1 MGASV
6 MMPMSWAR
14 PVLAALG
21 ALVVVLMVQVAP
33 VAAAVDVERV
43 VSPGGVEAWLVQDP
57 TAPLISVSIAFRG
70 GSALDPV
77 GKEGLAE
84 MASGLLDEG
93 AGDLDSTAFQRRI
106 ADLALDFGF
115 DAALD
120 SFGGSLRTL
129 TANREEAFDLLGM
142 ALTAPRFDASA
153 VERIRGQLLAMIA
166 RDANDPDAIADRVWW
181 RTTYPDHPY
190 GRPSGGT
197 ADSIRAI
204 TVADLQGFVAQRL
217 ARDNLMVAVVGDID
231 AATLAPLLDRAF
243 GKLPPKAVPVEID
256 DATIA
261 SPGAVVVVERE
272 MPQSVMLFGEAG
284 IKREDPDFYAAYVMN
299 YVLGG
304 GGFSSRLT
312 EEVREKRGLAYS
324 IGTYLSALDHAALI
338 QGSVGTQNARA
349 AETLDIVRQEW
360 ARMRD
365 EGPTQQELDD
375 AKTYLIGSY
384 PLRMTST
391 GSLARVLTAIQ
402 LEGFPID
409 YMEHRNSYVEAVTL
423 DDAKRVAK
431 RLLDPKALTVVVV
444 GKPDGITPTQDPPA
458 DAM

>member
-1 MGASV
+1 MAASV
-6 MMPMSWAR
+6 TGWGRRALAGLTM
-14 PVLAALG
+14 LAAV
-21 ALVVVLMVQVAP
+21 ALLQAAP
-33 VAAAVDVERV
+33 AAAAVEVERV

-57 TAPLISVSIAFRG
+57 TAPLISVSVAFRG
-70 GSALDPV
+70 GSALDPA

-84 MASGLLDEG
+84 MVSGLLDEG
-93 AGDLDSTAFQRRI
+93 AGDLDSPAFQRRI

-115 DAALD
+115 EASLD

-129 TANREEAFDLLGM
+129 TKHREEAFDLLGL
-142 ALTAPRFDASA
+142 ALTAPRFDTAA

-166 RDANDPDAIADRVWW
+166 RDANDPDAIADRIWW
-181 RTTYPDHPY
+181 RVTYPDHPY

-197 ADSIRAI
+197 SASIRAI
-204 TVADLQGFVAQRL
+204 TVADLKGFVAQRI
-217 ARDNLMVAVVGDID
+217 ARDNLLVAVVGDID

-243 GKLPPKAVPVEID
+243 GKLPARSAPVTIP
-256 DATIA
+256 AAAIA
-261 SPGAVVVVERE
+261 SPGAVVVAERD
-272 MPQSVMLFGEAG
+272 MPQSVVMFGHAG
-284 IKREDPDFYAAYVMN
+284 IERHDPDFYAAYVMN

-324 IGTYLSALDHAALI
+324 IGTYLVALDHAALI
-338 QGSVGTQNARA
+338 QGSVGTQNARV

-365 EGPTQQELDD
+365 DGPTQQELDD

-402 LEGFPID
+402 IEGFPID
-409 YMEHRNSYVEAVTL
+409 YMEHRNAYIEAVTL
-423 DDAKRVAK
+423 EDAKRVAR

-444 GKPDGITPTQDPPA
+444 GKPDGITPTQDPPT